1 MRQVKY
7 MNYYHAFYSLSQLL
21 WSIFQKCT
29 PSIGTSFSVL
39 FHLFWPSFFYTEKDV
54 YGRCRWKMYISFLHK
69 DRKEFSCI
77 YYYEWGLWIRRFPL
91 SVISASVI
99 FFYFFFTEH
108 THIPL
113 LCLQHTMKNDT
124 GLYHSPNEDKHYVHA
139 LHHLQHCGCTFY
151 ASLQT
156 CCNVKQAVSLHSLV
170 YNINYVFNH
179 ESLQTRT
186 EEKQIM
192 MHYLIEWPENTT
204 VMEARHVT
212 SEAKVGDM

>member
-1 MRQVKY
+1 
-7 MNYYHAFYSLSQLL
+7 
-21 WSIFQKCT
+21 
-29 PSIGTSFSVL
+29 
-39 FHLFWPSFFYTEKDV
+39 
-54 YGRCRWKMYISFLHK
+54 MYISFLHK

-77 YYYEWGLWIRRFPL
+77 YYYAWGLWIRRFPL

-99 FFYFFFTEH
+99 FFYFFTEH